1 MRSYWIWLAMLLAA
15 WGLAMFEHGEPQQGM
30 SWRLL
35 VCALGMSAY
44 FLVPI
49 ARRMPAAQ
57 LLLLALL
64 AVAATASLWPE
75 PGGEPNPY
83 TLLLLAIIAGKGA
96 YRLPLAGAS
105 VIGMMTWI
113 GALMPSFYGLPGFS
127 VYYISL
133 FGLAAGVAFCAFRL
147 TYMNEQHEIARGEA
161 LLTEYRKLRRLL
173 ATNEK
178 AAREEE
184 RAQVG
189 RDIHD
194 SVGHKLTA
202 LLMQLEVFR
211 MGARDSETAE
221 KLSHLKE
228 LAKESLDDTRS
239 AVKALKDSETGG
251 LSAVINLIRRLEVES
266 YLRVNFNLR
275 HGALTVPLTPAQSVA
290 LYRAVQESLTN
301 MMRHSGAKE
310 ADIVFEAPG
319 GGVFR
324 FEVLHPIQEARPYR
338 EGFGLRSMRER
349 MEEAGGKLDIIQNEK
364 TFIVSGTL
372 PLMTKE
378 RGMA

>member
-1 MRSYWIWLAMLLAA
+1 MRSYWIWLAMLLTA
-15 WGLAMFEHGEPQQGM
+15 WGLAMFGHGESLPNM
-30 SWRLL
+30 PWRLL
-35 VCALGMSAY
+35 IGAVGMGAY
-44 FLVPI
+44 FLVPL
-49 ARRMPAAQ
+49 AGRVPVVQ

-64 AVAATASLWPE
+64 AIAATASLWPE

-83 TLLLLAIIAGKGA
+83 TLLLLALIAGKGA
-96 YRLPLAGAS
+96 YRLPLASACSIG
-105 VIGMMTWI
+105 VISWL
-113 GALMPSFYGLPGFS
+113 GALLPTFARLPGFS
-127 VYYISL
+127 VYFITF
-133 FGLAAGVAFCAFRL
+133 FGLLAGAAFAAFRL
-147 TYMNEQHEIARGEA
+147 TYASERHEIARGEA
-161 LLTEYRKLRRLL
+161 LLAEYRKLRRLL

-178 AAREEE
+178 AARQEE

-211 MGARDSETAE
+211 MGTRDPDTAE
-221 KLSHLKE
+221 KLGHLKE

-239 AVKALKDSETGG
+239 AVRALKDDEVGG

-266 YLRVNFNLR
+266 FLRVNFNLR
-275 HGALTVPLTPAQSVA
+275 HGALTAPLTPAQSVA

-301 MMRHSGAKE
+301 MMRHSGTKE
-310 ADIVFEAPG
+310 ADIIFEAPG

-324 FEVLHPIQEARPYR
+324 FEVLHPIQQAKPYR

-349 MEEAGGKLDIIQNEK
+349 IEQAGGKLDIIQNEK

-372 PLMTKE
+372 PLVAKE

>member
-1 MRSYWIWLAMLLAA
+1 MLLAA
-15 WGLAMFEHGEPQQGM
+15 WGLALFGHGEPAPDM
-30 SWRLL
+30 PWRLL
-35 VCALGMSAY
+35 ICSLGMGAY
-44 FLVPI
+44 FLVPVF
-49 ARRMPAAQ
+49 RRQPVVQ
-57 LLLLALL
+57 LLLLAVI
-64 AVAATASLWPE
+64 AVSATASLWPE
-75 PGGEPNPY
+75 PTGDSNPY

-96 YRLPLAGAS
+96 YRLPLASACL
-105 VIGMMTWI
+105 I
-113 GALMPSFYGLPGFS
+113 GAWTLICALLPTLVGLSGFS
-127 VYYISL
+127 VTYIIL
-133 FGLAAGVAFCAFRL
+133 FGLLEGAGFTAFRL
-147 TYMNEQHEIARGEA
+147 THASEQHEIARGEA
-161 LLTEYRKLRRLL
+161 LLMEYRKLRRLL
-173 ATNEK
+173 ATTEE
-178 AAREEE
+178 AARQEE

-211 MGARDSETAE
+211 MGARDPDTAE

-239 AVKALKDSETGG
+239 AVKALKDTEAGG
-251 LSAVINLIRRLEVES
+251 LSAVISLIRRLEIES
-266 YLRVNFNLR
+266 FLRVNFNLR
-275 HGALTVPLTPAQSVA
+275 HGALTAPLTPAQSVA

-319 GGVFR
+319 GGIFR

-349 MEEAGGKLDIIQNEK
+349 IEQAGGKLDIIQNEI

-372 PLMTKE
+372 PLAAKE
-378 RGMA
+378 RGMS